1 LCAAEGF
8 PKAAEWALTN
18 WCKDIKAHGTEH
30 VPAERPLLV
39 VSNHPGTYDALA
51 IAASLRRKDIC
62 IIASDI
68 PFLKKLPHAQRH
80 FLFVDSDPHMRAT
93 ATRSG
98 IRHLQNGGSILLYGS
113 GLIDPDPALSAEAP
127 KHIDGWSRSV
137 EIFLRLVPETRVL
150 LSVVS
155 HAVSSRWAHSP
166 ITWLRRE
173 PLDKRRL
180 VEFGQVLQQ
189 LFLPGSLY
197 LSPRLSFSLPL
208 SVEGLRKEAGKRDLL
223 PILVEH
229 EKELLS
235 KHLAV
240 FGTSQPAANA
250 GT

>member
-1 LCAAEGF
+1 
-8 PKAAEWALTN
+8 
-18 WCKDIKAHGTEH
+18 
-30 VPAERPLLV
+30 
-39 VSNHPGTYDALA
+39 
-51 IAASLRRKDIC
+51 
-62 IIASDI
+62 
-68 PFLKKLPHAQRH
+68 
-80 FLFVDSDPHMRAT
+80 
-93 ATRSG
+93 
-98 IRHLQNGGSILLYGS
+98 
-113 GLIDPDPALSAEAP
+113 
-127 KHIDGWSRSV
+127 
-137 EIFLRLVPETRVL
+137 
-150 LSVVS
+150 
-155 HAVSSRWAHSP
+155 VSSRWAHSP